1 VEKEKQMK
9 IMEYREKYS
18 LEGSPLANNRYDEF
32 LKDFVDEF
40 DKSYSKISFSQ
51 KPEMYKRQLKT
62 FVSDFR
68 KKFDA
73 IFADSIELDIYEEK
87 YERLWKWF
95 YANHVV
101 PKFIVTKS
109 EKDKD
114 EGEQK

>member
-1 VEKEKQMK
+1 MK

-68 KKFDA
+68 RNLMLFC
-73 IFADSIELDIYEEK
+73 
-87 YERLWKWF
+87 
-95 YANHVV
+95 
-101 PKFIVTKS
+101 
-109 EKDKD
+109 
-114 EGEQK
+114 